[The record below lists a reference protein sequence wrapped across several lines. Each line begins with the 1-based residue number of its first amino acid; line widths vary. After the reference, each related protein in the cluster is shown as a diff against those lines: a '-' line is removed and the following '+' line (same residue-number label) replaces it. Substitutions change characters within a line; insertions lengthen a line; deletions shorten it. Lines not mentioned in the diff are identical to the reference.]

1 MTLNLQGTGWTQLP
15 VTFGRLGIIQAPLRI
30 HSTPHSI
37 KSKIHSRLMKNLI
50 LINNVNMSSVSWQLL
65 FQCYNSVK
73 IMKNEQCLLSRSP
86 CAQYLND
93 FSSLY
98 DQIVTER
105 LRIFKCY
112 SLSYIRESEM
122 LIS

>member
-1 MTLNLQGTGWTQLP
+1 MSLNLQSTGWTQLL
-15 VTFGRLGIIQAPLRI
+15 VTFRRLGIIQAPLRI

-37 KSKIHSRLMKNLI
+37 KSKIHSSLMKTLV

-65 FQCYNSVK
+65 FQCSSSMK
-73 IMKNEQCLLSRSP
+73 TMKNGHCLLNRSP
-86 CAQYLND
+86 YAQYLND

-105 LRIFKCY
+105 LRLFKCC
-112 SLSYIRESEM
+112 SMSYIREKEM